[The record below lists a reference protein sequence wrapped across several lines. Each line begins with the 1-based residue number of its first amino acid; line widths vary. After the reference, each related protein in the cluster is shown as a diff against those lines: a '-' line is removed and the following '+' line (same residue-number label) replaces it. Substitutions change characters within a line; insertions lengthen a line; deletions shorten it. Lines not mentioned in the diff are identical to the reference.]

1 VELAYVNRLED
12 KPESVITDE
21 TTIDPQ
27 TRTMANLRGYGYV
40 ANAFDVYNTDEDF
53 KKLALDFSTDIS
65 KTATNFEEY
74 LAQWSGFYK
83 MAESKGISK
92 DDFTPGYLNV
102 PSIKVWIL
110 ERFSGTK
117 VDEWRTEVHL
127 HENTNGGFHTTTY
140 RDLPYIE
147 KNFDAL
153 VKQYEGKF
161 AIETYYKDTFSD
173 VHYDLGI
180 DEFVIDDE
188 DAFYEKVATYFNS
201 ANNDIKS
208 KLYLASIMNMQEGEF
223 LHFDAARV
231 LQNIAE
237 SSLEA
242 TISDIYADKINFQY
256 FKEDGYYKYDNN
268 LIYATDADDTV
279 TFNTKQT
286 TTIIAG
292 KGDDVIVDNAKGDTT
307 YVYNLGDGSDTIYD
321 RGGNDTLKLKDIA
334 YEDVTI
340 TTEVADLLIIINS
353 DNSTIRVKDW
363 MKVV

>member
-1 VELAYVNRLED
+1 
-12 KPESVITDE
+12 
-21 TTIDPQ
+21 
-27 TRTMANLRGYGYV
+27 
-40 ANAFDVYNTDEDF
+40 
-53 KKLALDFSTDIS
+53 
-65 KTATNFEEY
+65 
-74 LAQWSGFYK
+74 
-83 MAESKGISK
+83 
-92 DDFTPGYLNV
+92 
-102 PSIKVWIL
+102 
-110 ERFSGTK
+110 
-117 VDEWRTEVHL
+117 
-127 HENTNGGFHTTTY
+127 
-140 RDLPYIE
+140 LPYIE
-147 KNFDAL
+147 KSFDAL

-256 FKEDGYYKYDNN
+256 FKEDGYYKYDND
-268 LIYATDADDTV
+268 LIYATDTDDTV

-340 TTEVADLLIIINS
+340 TTEVADLLITINS

-363 MKVV
+363 MKLDNTVEHILFAGDTQVDLNDILFPKTEGDDYIEATNTDDTIDALGGDDTVTSSNGNDIIFVSKTNKNPTQKPLNNISEQKISIFAKKQDIIIDCFKKVA